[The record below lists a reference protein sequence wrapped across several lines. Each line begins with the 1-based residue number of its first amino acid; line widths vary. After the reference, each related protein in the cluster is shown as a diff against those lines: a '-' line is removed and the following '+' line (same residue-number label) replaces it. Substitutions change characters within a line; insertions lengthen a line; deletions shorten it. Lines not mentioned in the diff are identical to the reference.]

1 MQKVQVSLEHNSQD
15 EIKMPPEEINQVQE
29 SLQDEITVFSEEI
42 VQVQENLQDE
52 KIKVLSEE
60 IVHVEEKHEMKL
72 SSEEINQVQEILQSS
87 ITWIKPKRIR
97 WKNFTQPEKLQST
110 IVISIKSKF
119 SPILS
124 IALEVS

>member
-1 MQKVQVSLEHNSQD
+1 MQKAQVPLKHNSQD

-29 SLQDEITVFSEEI
+29 SLQDEIKVFSEEI

-52 KIKVLSEE
+52 IKVLSEE
-60 IVHVEEKHEMKL
+60 IVHVEENDEMKL
-72 SSEEINQVQEILQSS
+72 SSEEINQVQESLQSS
-87 ITWIKPKRIR
+87 IIWIKPKRIR

-119 SPILS
+119 SPMFKYRFGS
-124 IALEVS
+124 

>member
-52 KIKVLSEE
+52 IKVLSEE

>member
-1 MQKVQVSLEHNSQD
+1 MQKVQVSSEHNSQD
-15 EIKMPPEEINQVQE
+15 EIKMAPKEINQVQE

-52 KIKVLSEE
+52 IKVLSEE
-60 IVHVEEKHEMKL
+60 IVHVEEMHEMKL
-72 SSEEINQVQEILQSS
+72 SSEDINQVQEILQSS

-124 IALEVS
+124 IDLEVS